1 MNRRTLISIMVA
13 VTMPTLAACGGGG
26 RSVLQPPAAP
36 VEPAGGEQQ
45 AVPPVSGAEGFH
57 EEQGLD
63 ISLPPPWEQPP
74 PNVSPNPYVVG
85 TWTDPE
91 TGWTYVL
98 YDFSLNHSFLR
109 SPLVIFKPDEW
120 WIEEDYPIDDDTPRW
135 KIYEDAAVEE
145 LRSRGYTVWE
155 VQSCAW
161 GGPMPQSYSV
171 MLPEGMTFFDV
182 EYVWAEE
189 FPCIDRVTPAI
200 YIWLD

>member
-45 AVPPVSGAEGFH
+45 AVPPGSGAEGFH

-63 ISLPPPWEQPP
+63 ISLPPPWGGIPP
-74 PNVSPNPYVVG
+74 DTYGFP

-98 YDFSLNHSFLR
+98 YDSSLNHSFLR
-109 SPLVIFKPDEW
+109 SAQMFFKPDEW
-120 WIEEDYPIDDDTPRW
+120 WIEEGYPIDENTPPW
-135 KIYEDAAVEE
+135 KIHEDAAVEE
-145 LRSRGYTVWE
+145 LRSRGYSVY
-155 VQSCAW
+155 
-161 GGPMPQSYSV
+161 PQSIMAEPVPHVYILGV
-171 MLPEGMTFFDV
+171 REGMTFFDV
-182 EYVWAEE
+182 EYALPAE
-189 FPCIDRVTPAI
+189 FPCIERLTPMVWCWPI
-200 YIWLD
+200 